1 VTALIPSPRA
11 PVDPL
16 AVQGARAAARTVH
29 DRIQLAAVDAGLS
42 AIERLAGHPTVEEA
56 DRG

>member
-1 VTALIPSPRA
+1 MTAVIPSPRT

-16 AVQGARAAARTVH
+16 AVQAARTAARTVH

-42 AIERLAGHPTVEEA
+42 AIERLARHTTDEET